1 MRSVWWLV
9 GFSVVMALTAGCP
22 EDTDD
27 GGAGNGGG
35 NACVDNGTMNGL
47 SPACAE
53 CGCTKCATQV
63 SACQDAACQSVLACG
78 IRTGCTGTDCYCGIG
93 VAVTA
98 CLQQP
103 ATGPCMNEI
112 VAASGVMVG
121 STGCATADSCAVA
134 LSGLRTMVGNPLYS
148 SNAVSECT
156 KGTAAVT
163 DAMGM
168 VTTPA
173 VPGMCMAECAQ

>member
-1 MRSVWWLV
+1 ML
-9 GFSVVMALTAGCP
+9 MALAAGCP
-22 EDTDD
+22 EDDAD
-27 GGAGNGGG
+27 GGAGNGG
-35 NACVDNGTMNGL
+35 DNMCADTGVMNGL
-47 SPACAE
+47 TQACAS
-53 CGCTKCATQV
+53 CGCDKCPAQV
-63 SACQDAACQSVLACG
+63 ASCQDAACQSVLACG

-103 ATGPCMNEI
+103 AMGPCMNEI
-112 VAASGVMVG
+112 VAASGVVIG
-121 STGCATADSCAVA
+121 STGCATADACAVA
-134 LSGLRTMVGNPLYS
+134 LSGLRTMPANALYR

-156 KGTAAVT
+156 KGAPAVT

-173 VPGMCMAECAQ
+173 IVGMCAVECM